1 MNTSASR
8 IVIAMLVIGG
18 LIGLSCKETPA
29 VNSAPT
35 ITALN
40 LPDSVVAGN
49 DETFSCTASDP
60 DSEPLAY
67 SWTCSSGLL
76 KSTTG
81 IAVEWTAPDSS
92 GAATVTVMV
101 EDSSGA
107 SDTMSG
113 TVTVSPI
120 VTPVLD
126 WDGAVGANAY
136 QLWTRNLT
144 AGYTMSGSFSVD
156 GQDITFL
163 TLDAYNY
170 ERWRNDSSY
179 TALVKVE
186 RSAGSSF
193 SAVVPVGGFHTF
205 VLDNSYNASADTSV
219 HLHVQMTSP

>member
-1 MNTSASR
+1 MNKPTSR
-8 IVIAMLVIGG
+8 IVVMLIVAV
-18 LIGLSCKETPA
+18 LVGLSCKETPT
-29 VNSAPT
+29 VNSVPT

-67 SWTCSSGLL
+67 NWTCSSGLL
-76 KSTTG
+76 QSATG
-81 IAVEWTAPDSS
+81 TAVNWTAPDSS
-92 GAATVTVMV
+92 GSATVTVTV
-101 EDSSGA
+101 QDSSGA

-113 TVTVSPI
+113 TLRVSPI
-120 VTPVLD
+120 ITRILE
-126 WDGAVGANAY
+126 WNGAVEANSY
-136 QLWTRNLT
+136 QLLTRNLT
-144 AGYTMSGSFSVD
+144 AGYTVSGSFSVV

-193 SAVVPVGGFHTF
+193 SAVVPTGGSHTF
-205 VLDNSYNASADTSV
+205 VLDNSYNAFADTSV
-219 HLHVQMTSP
+219 HLLVLTTSP

>member
-1 MNTSASR
+1 MNTSAIR
-8 IVIAMLVIGG
+8 IILVLAVGG
-18 LIGLSCKETPA
+18 LIGLGCNKKTTP
-29 VNSAPT
+29 NQAPT

-60 DSEPLAY
+60 DGQSLAY
-67 SWTCSSGLL
+67 QWTCSSGLL
-76 KSTTG
+76 QSATG
-81 IAVEWTAPDSS
+81 SAVVWTAPDSS
-92 GAATVTVMV
+92 GTATITVTVM
-101 EDSSGA
+101 DDSGA

-113 TVTVSPI
+113 TVR
-120 VTPVLD
+120 VTPIIASIID
-126 WDGAVGANAY
+126 WEGAVEANNY
-136 QLWTRNLT
+136 QLWTRDIP
-144 AGYTMSGSFSVD
+144 AGYTVSGSFSVD

-193 SAVVPVGGFHTF
+193 SAAVPAGGSHTF
-205 VLDNSYNASADTSV
+205 VLDNTYNASADTSV
-219 HLHVQMTSP
+219 HLLVQTTSP